1 MSVESADDISIK
13 SIDIYVNS
21 MESISMSTSLWVCLK
36 LGCPK
41 IWRIIINVTLKQIG
55 IWGVYPIVRHNKAQ
69 ALDATETPVREINE
83 NRRGQRSNEQW
94 SLLVGFTGSICGKPW
109 FFQRTS
115 RVFSRFSREP
125 GNWDTIY
132 QSYSLSVYLFVCPF
146 VSSFSISPSISLYM
160 LVCLSVC
167 LSTPV
172 DLSGC
177 LFDGLSIKSSL
188 ANPIYLSIS
197 ISLSIYLPV
206 HPSICLS
213 IFRPSIH
220 SFCPSI
226 CLSSS
231 IKSNQI

>member
-41 IWRIIINVTLKQIG
+41 IWRIIINVPLKQIG

-188 ANPIYLSIS
+188 SNPIYLSIS

-213 IFRPSIH
+213 IFPSIH
-220 SFCPSI
+220 PSL
-226 CLSSS
+226 LSIHLS
-231 IKSNQI
+231 I

>member
-1 MSVESADDISIK
+1 
-13 SIDIYVNS
+13 
-21 MESISMSTSLWVCLK
+21 MSTSLWVCLK

-41 IWRIIINVTLKQIG
+41 IWRIIINVPLKQID

-115 RVFSRFSREP
+115 RVFSRFSRES

-146 VSSFSISPSISLYM
+146 VSSFFYFSIYIFLYA
-160 LVCLSVC
+160 CLSVC
-167 LSTPV
+167 LSA
-172 DLSGC
+172 C
-177 LFDGLSIKSSL
+177 LHLLICL
-188 ANPIYLSIS
+188 AACLTVYLSNLAYLIQS
-197 ISLSIYLPV
+197 TYLSLSV
-206 HPSICLS
+206 CPSICLS
-213 IFRPSIH
+213 IHLSVCRFFRPSIH
-220 SFCPSI
+220 PFCPSI

-231 IKSNQI
+231 IKSNQISFAVI